1 MADNKDK
8 KVLKSSIERELSQTC
23 LNSAER
29 EKIKGSTNLNVPHL
43 RFPEFRG
50 EWEKCKVSDLLDFY
64 STNSLSWE
72 QLEYDTN
79 AMMNLHYGLIH
90 VGLPTLVD
98 LAKDKMPNIKED
110 NMPKN
115 FELCKE
121 GDVAFADAS
130 EDTNEVAKAIE
141 FNNLA
146 GKNVVCGLHTIHGR
160 DNKCKTVVGFK
171 GYAFSSTVFHNQI
184 RRIAQGTKIYS
195 ISTKNFSECYIGL
208 PSKPEQVKIA
218 TLLRLI
224 DERIATQNKI
234 IEKLQSLI
242 KGIIYQTKSIG
253 LAHNTWQKTELK
265 NVLQERNEKNANG
278 YDVCS
283 VSVTQGVV
291 NQIEYLGRSFAAKD
305 TLHYNVVKY
314 GDIVY
319 TKSPTG
325 DFPYGIVKRSNKK
338 CDVAVS
344 PLYGVYKPV
353 NDYVGII
360 LHFYFMQSSNAI
372 NYLHP
377 LIQKGAKNT
386 INITNGRFL
395 ENTIPLPKK
404 EKETKCL
411 AWVLTSIQN
420 KIILEQDLLHSYQK
434 QKQYLLRQMF
444 I

>member
-1 MADNKDK
+1 MSD
-8 KVLKSSIERELSQTC
+8 
-23 LNSAER
+23 
-29 EKIKGSTNLNVPHL
+29 VPHL

-50 EWEKCKVSDLLDFY
+50 EWEKCKFGDIATEFDYGMNAAAKPFDGENKYIRITDIDEASSTYIDKDIVSPDGTLTENYLVNDRDILLARTGA
-64 STNSLSWE
+64 STGKSYLYRKSDGK
-72 QLEYDTN
+72 LYY
-79 AMMNLHYGLIH
+79 AGFLIR
-90 VGLPTLVD
+90 
-98 LAKDKMPNIKED
+98 A
-110 NMPKN
+110 
-115 FELCKE
+115 
-121 GDVAFADAS
+121 
-130 EDTNEVAKAIE
+130 
-141 FNNLA
+141 
-146 GKNVVCGLHTIHGR
+146 NVTKHNPYFVFSQLHTHRYWNWVSIMSARSGQPGI
-160 DNKCKTVVGFK
+160 NSQE
-171 GYAFSSTVFHNQI
+171 YSSFPVYVTSMLEEE
-184 RRIAQGTKIYS
+184 KIS
-195 ISTKNFSECYIGL
+195 
-208 PSKPEQVKIA
+208 A
-218 TLLRLI
+218 LLSLI

-234 IEKLQSLI
+234 IEKLESLI

-253 LAHNTWQKTELK
+253 LTHNTWQKTELK

-325 DFPYGIVKRSNKK
+325 DFPYGIVKRSNIK

-360 LHFYFMQSSNAI
+360 LHFYFMQSNNAI

-404 EKETKCL
+404 EEETKCL